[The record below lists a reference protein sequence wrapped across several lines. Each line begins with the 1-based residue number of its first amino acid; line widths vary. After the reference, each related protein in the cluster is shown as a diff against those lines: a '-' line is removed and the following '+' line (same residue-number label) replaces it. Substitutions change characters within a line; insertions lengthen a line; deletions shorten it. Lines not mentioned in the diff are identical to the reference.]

1 MFICTTKSIL
11 YSEYIYNLCC
21 CSNQQQ
27 RPTSSEIRRFWLRAT
42 RSIFANWYLEKQRY
56 LKLSFGE
63 CAPDESNLENYPNS
77 KLQTTQKTK
86 AQHIFRSGPLDLLY
100 HTLASYKCRTRTIP
114 ITIHDKHSSGIAPMS
129 SRGHVRVRWNTA
141 IA

>member
-42 RSIFANWYLEKQRY
+42 RSIFANWYLET
-56 LKLSFGE
+56 SNSHFGE
-63 CAPDESNLENYPNS
+63 CAPDESNLEKNPNS
-77 KLQTTQKTK
+77 KPHKKQKLNTFSEADRKIYSTIQLLHTSVARELSQLQFMINIQ
-86 AQHIFRSGPLDLLY
+86 AE
-100 HTLASYKCRTRTIP
+100 
-114 ITIHDKHSSGIAPMS
+114 
-129 SRGHVRVRWNTA
+129 
-141 IA
+141 